1 MTGAGGGRRGRPP
14 GSGKRGHTGEDRG
27 SGGKRERWST
37 TVESAG
43 ESSQDEK

>member
-27 SGGKRERWST
+27 SGGKRGRST